1 MNERIGVVPA
11 PLEVETKARVWR
23 RVRCR
28 SQKGR
33 GKRIET
39 GILEG
44 QPREGFNAASL
55 VNGAP
60 FYYAPPFDDS
70 YFVLIVPPS
79 SIWQPFIPPLS
90 LSSRTNKS
98 KHYRPCREYLLRE
111 DEYTSGLWLKRW
123 KRFSFGLNLFEEGL
137 LWEIWIYFFY
147 INMI

>member
-70 YFVLIVPPS
+70 YFVLIVPPG

-90 LSSRTNKS
+90 LSL
-98 KHYRPCREYLLRE
+98 CLAGQ
-111 DEYTSGLWLKRW
+111 TSPSIIDLVENIYYGKTSTRQA
-123 KRFSFGLNLFEEGL
+123 FG
-137 LWEIWIYFFY
+137 
-147 INMI
+147 